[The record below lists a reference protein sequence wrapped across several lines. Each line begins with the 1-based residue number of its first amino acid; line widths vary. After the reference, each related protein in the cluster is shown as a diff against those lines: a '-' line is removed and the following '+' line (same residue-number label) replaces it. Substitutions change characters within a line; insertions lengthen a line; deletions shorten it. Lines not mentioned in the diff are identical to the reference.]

1 MGKQKNDM
9 LHGSIWRGLPRFA
22 LPIAVTAI
30 LGQLF
35 NASDIA
41 VVGNFAAQNRTAAV
55 AAVGANS
62 PIVSLIVNLFIGISL
77 GSNVVI
83 ANAIGRRDESAIEE
97 TVHTSIVIA
106 VLGGVLVALLG
117 ELCASWLLRSF
128 HVPEDV
134 FDPALH
140 YLRIYLLGMPV
151 ILLYNFEAA
160 IFRSAGETKLPLLA
174 LSLSGV
180 LNVFLNLFF
189 VLALGMNVEGVAIAT
204 VISNAV
210 SSAILFAGL
219 LRTEGVL
226 RVHIGK
232 LRLDRGSFRWVMKIG
247 LPAGAQSAVFSI
259 SNLVIQAAI
268 NTLGTNVMAGSSA
281 AFNLEV
287 IAYYVFNAFT
297 QACTTFVGQ
306 NYGAGQLDRCKKTL
320 RCAYVEDA
328 LVTGA
333 AIALVLAAGR
343 TLLALFNRD
352 PEVIACG
359 YTRLVVIFFAYA
371 FSMTYEM
378 IAGYLHG
385 FGISMVPA
393 VLTMLG
399 VCGVRIVW
407 VYTAFAANR
416 TFDTLLLAYPLS
428 LAVTAALLLGALLF
442 YRPAAELAKE
452 NAAVR

>member
-1 MGKQKNDM
+1 M
-9 LHGSIWRGLPRFA
+9 
-22 LPIAVTAI
+22 
-30 LGQLF
+30 
-35 NASDIA
+35 
-41 VVGNFAAQNRTAAV
+41 
-55 AAVGANS
+55 
-62 PIVSLIVNLFIGISL
+62 IVNLSIGISL

-83 ANAIGRRDESAIEE
+83 ANAIGRRDESAIEK

-210 SSAILFAGL
+210 SSAILFVGL

-247 LPAGAQSAVFSI
+247 LPAGA
-259 SNLVIQAAI
+259 
-268 NTLGTNVMAGSSA
+268 
-281 AFNLEV
+281 
-287 IAYYVFNAFT
+287 
-297 QACTTFVGQ
+297 
-306 NYGAGQLDRCKKTL
+306 
-320 RCAYVEDA
+320 
-328 LVTGA
+328 

-343 TLLALFNRD
+343 TLLALFNCD
-352 PEVIACG
+352 PEIIACG

-378 IAGYLHG
+378 IAGYLRG

-442 YRPAAELAKE
+442 YRPAAALAKE
-452 NAAVR
+452 NAAVS

>member
-22 LPIAVTAI
+22 LPIAATAI

-41 VVGNFAAQNRTAAV
+41 VVVNFAAQNRTAAV

-83 ANAIGRRDESAIEE
+83 ANAIGRRDESAIEK

-151 ILLYNFEAA
+151 ILLYNFETA

-210 SSAILFAGL
+210 SSAILFVGL

-232 LRLDRGSFRWVMKIG
+232 LRLDRGSFRWVMEIG
-247 LPAGAQSAVFSI
+247 LPA
-259 SNLVIQAAI
+259 
-268 NTLGTNVMAGSSA
+268 
-281 AFNLEV
+281 
-287 IAYYVFNAFT
+287 
-297 QACTTFVGQ
+297 
-306 NYGAGQLDRCKKTL
+306 
-320 RCAYVEDA
+320 
-328 LVTGA
+328 GA

-378 IAGYLHG
+378 IAGYLRG

>member
-22 LPIAVTAI
+22 LPIAATAI

-83 ANAIGRRDESAIEE
+83 ANAIGSRDESAIEK

-226 RVHIGK
+226 RVRIGK

-247 LPAGAQSAVFSI
+247 LPAGA
-259 SNLVIQAAI
+259 
-268 NTLGTNVMAGSSA
+268 
-281 AFNLEV
+281 
-287 IAYYVFNAFT
+287 
-297 QACTTFVGQ
+297 
-306 NYGAGQLDRCKKTL
+306 
-320 RCAYVEDA
+320 
-328 LVTGA
+328 
-333 AIALVLAAGR
+333 AIALVLAAGK

-378 IAGYLHG
+378 IAGYLRG

>member
-22 LPIAVTAI
+22 LPIAATAI

-83 ANAIGRRDESAIEE
+83 ANAIGRRDESAIEK

-210 SSAILFAGL
+210 SSAILFVGL

-247 LPAGAQSAVFSI
+247 LPA
-259 SNLVIQAAI
+259 
-268 NTLGTNVMAGSSA
+268 
-281 AFNLEV
+281 
-287 IAYYVFNAFT
+287 
-297 QACTTFVGQ
+297 
-306 NYGAGQLDRCKKTL
+306 
-320 RCAYVEDA
+320 
-328 LVTGA
+328 GA

-378 IAGYLHG
+378 IAGYLRG

>member
-22 LPIAVTAI
+22 LPIAATAI

-83 ANAIGRRDESAIEE
+83 ANAIGRRDESAIEK

-210 SSAILFAGL
+210 SSAILFVGL

-226 RVHIGK
+226 RVRIGK

-247 LPAGAQSAVFSI
+247 LPA
-259 SNLVIQAAI
+259 
-268 NTLGTNVMAGSSA
+268 
-281 AFNLEV
+281 
-287 IAYYVFNAFT
+287 
-297 QACTTFVGQ
+297 
-306 NYGAGQLDRCKKTL
+306 
-320 RCAYVEDA
+320 
-328 LVTGA
+328 GA

-378 IAGYLHG
+378 IAGYLRG

-442 YRPAAELAKE
+442 YRPPAELAKE

>member
-22 LPIAVTAI
+22 LPIAATAI

-83 ANAIGRRDESAIEE
+83 ANAIGRRDESAIEK

-210 SSAILFAGL
+210 SSAILFVGL

-232 LRLDRGSFRWVMKIG
+232 LRLDRGSFRWVMEIG
-247 LPAGAQSAVFSI
+247 LPA
-259 SNLVIQAAI
+259 
-268 NTLGTNVMAGSSA
+268 
-281 AFNLEV
+281 
-287 IAYYVFNAFT
+287 
-297 QACTTFVGQ
+297 
-306 NYGAGQLDRCKKTL
+306 
-320 RCAYVEDA
+320 
-328 LVTGA
+328 GA

-378 IAGYLHG
+378 IAGYLRG

>member
-22 LPIAVTAI
+22 LPIAATAI

-83 ANAIGRRDESAIEE
+83 ANAIGRRDESAIEK

-210 SSAILFAGL
+210 SSAILFVGL

-247 LPAGAQSAVFSI
+247 LPAGA
-259 SNLVIQAAI
+259 
-268 NTLGTNVMAGSSA
+268 
-281 AFNLEV
+281 
-287 IAYYVFNAFT
+287 
-297 QACTTFVGQ
+297 
-306 NYGAGQLDRCKKTL
+306 
-320 RCAYVEDA
+320 
-328 LVTGA
+328 

-352 PEVIACG
+352 PEVIVCG

-378 IAGYLHG
+378 IAGYLRG

>member
-22 LPIAVTAI
+22 LPIAATAI

-41 VVGNFAAQNRTAAV
+41 VVGSFAAQNRTAAV

-83 ANAIGRRDESAIEE
+83 ANAIGRRDESAIEK

-210 SSAILFAGL
+210 SSAILFVGL
-219 LRTEGVL
+219 LRIEGVL

-247 LPAGAQSAVFSI
+247 LPA
-259 SNLVIQAAI
+259 
-268 NTLGTNVMAGSSA
+268 
-281 AFNLEV
+281 
-287 IAYYVFNAFT
+287 
-297 QACTTFVGQ
+297 
-306 NYGAGQLDRCKKTL
+306 
-320 RCAYVEDA
+320 
-328 LVTGA
+328 GA

-378 IAGYLHG
+378 IAGYLRG

>member
-22 LPIAVTAI
+22 LPIAATAI

-41 VVGNFAAQNRTAAV
+41 VVGSFAAQNRTAAV

-83 ANAIGRRDESAIEE
+83 ANAIGRRDESAIEK

-210 SSAILFAGL
+210 SSAILFVGL
-219 LRTEGVL
+219 LRIEGVL

-247 LPAGAQSAVFSI
+247 LPA
-259 SNLVIQAAI
+259 
-268 NTLGTNVMAGSSA
+268 
-281 AFNLEV
+281 
-287 IAYYVFNAFT
+287 
-297 QACTTFVGQ
+297 
-306 NYGAGQLDRCKKTL
+306 
-320 RCAYVEDA
+320 
-328 LVTGA
+328 GA

-378 IAGYLHG
+378 IAGYLRG

-393 VLTMLG
+393 VLTILG

>member
-22 LPIAVTAI
+22 LPIAATAI

-83 ANAIGRRDESAIEE
+83 ANAIGRRDESAIEK

-210 SSAILFAGL
+210 SSAILFVGL

-226 RVHIGK
+226 RVRIGK

-247 LPAGAQSAVFSI
+247 LPA
-259 SNLVIQAAI
+259 
-268 NTLGTNVMAGSSA
+268 
-281 AFNLEV
+281 
-287 IAYYVFNAFT
+287 
-297 QACTTFVGQ
+297 
-306 NYGAGQLDRCKKTL
+306 
-320 RCAYVEDA
+320 
-328 LVTGA
+328 GA

-378 IAGYLHG
+378 IAGYLRG

-428 LAVTAALLLGALLF
+428 LAVTAALLLGALLV

>member
-22 LPIAVTAI
+22 LPIAATAI

-83 ANAIGRRDESAIEE
+83 ANAIGRRDESAIEK

-140 YLRIYLLGMPV
+140 YLRIYLPGMPV
-151 ILLYNFEAA
+151 ILLYNFETA

-189 VLALGMNVEGVAIAT
+189 VLALGMNIEGVAIAT

-210 SSAILFAGL
+210 SSAILFVGL

-232 LRLDRGSFRWVMKIG
+232 LRLDRGSFRWVMEIG
-247 LPAGAQSAVFSI
+247 LPA
-259 SNLVIQAAI
+259 
-268 NTLGTNVMAGSSA
+268 
-281 AFNLEV
+281 
-287 IAYYVFNAFT
+287 
-297 QACTTFVGQ
+297 
-306 NYGAGQLDRCKKTL
+306 
-320 RCAYVEDA
+320 
-328 LVTGA
+328 GA

-378 IAGYLHG
+378 IAGYLRG

>member
-1 MGKQKNDM
+1 MGKQKNNM

-22 LPIAVTAI
+22 LPIAATAI

-83 ANAIGRRDESAIEE
+83 ANAIGRRDESAIEK

-210 SSAILFAGL
+210 SSAILFVGL

-232 LRLDRGSFRWVMKIG
+232 LRLDRGSFCWVMKIG
-247 LPAGAQSAVFSI
+247 LPA
-259 SNLVIQAAI
+259 
-268 NTLGTNVMAGSSA
+268 
-281 AFNLEV
+281 
-287 IAYYVFNAFT
+287 
-297 QACTTFVGQ
+297 
-306 NYGAGQLDRCKKTL
+306 
-320 RCAYVEDA
+320 
-328 LVTGA
+328 GA

-378 IAGYLHG
+378 IAGYLRG

>member
-1 MGKQKNDM
+1 M
-9 LHGSIWRGLPRFA
+9 
-22 LPIAVTAI
+22 
-30 LGQLF
+30 
-35 NASDIA
+35 
-41 VVGNFAAQNRTAAV
+41 
-55 AAVGANS
+55 
-62 PIVSLIVNLFIGISL
+62 
-77 GSNVVI
+77 
-83 ANAIGRRDESAIEE
+83 
-97 TVHTSIVIA
+97 
-106 VLGGVLVALLG
+106 
-117 ELCASWLLRSF
+117 
-128 HVPEDV
+128 
-134 FDPALH
+134 
-140 YLRIYLLGMPV
+140 
-151 ILLYNFEAA
+151 
-160 IFRSAGETKLPLLA
+160 
-174 LSLSGV
+174 
-180 LNVFLNLFF
+180 NVFLNLFF

-210 SSAILFAGL
+210 SSAILFVGL

-232 LRLDRGSFRWVMKIG
+232 LRLDHGSFRWVMKIG
-247 LPAGAQSAVFSI
+247 LPA
-259 SNLVIQAAI
+259 
-268 NTLGTNVMAGSSA
+268 
-281 AFNLEV
+281 
-287 IAYYVFNAFT
+287 
-297 QACTTFVGQ
+297 
-306 NYGAGQLDRCKKTL
+306 
-320 RCAYVEDA
+320 
-328 LVTGA
+328 GA

-359 YTRLVVIFFAYA
+359 HTRLVVIFFAYA

-378 IAGYLHG
+378 IAGYLRG

>member
-22 LPIAVTAI
+22 LPIAATAI

-83 ANAIGRRDESAIEE
+83 ANAIGRRDESAIEK

-226 RVHIGK
+226 RVRIGK

-247 LPAGAQSAVFSI
+247 LPA
-259 SNLVIQAAI
+259 
-268 NTLGTNVMAGSSA
+268 
-281 AFNLEV
+281 
-287 IAYYVFNAFT
+287 
-297 QACTTFVGQ
+297 
-306 NYGAGQLDRCKKTL
+306 
-320 RCAYVEDA
+320 
-328 LVTGA
+328 GA

-378 IAGYLHG
+378 IAGYLRG

>member
-22 LPIAVTAI
+22 LPIAATAI

-83 ANAIGRRDESAIEE
+83 ANAIGRRDESAIEK

-210 SSAILFAGL
+210 SSAILFVGL

-247 LPAGAQSAVFSI
+247 LPAGA
-259 SNLVIQAAI
+259 
-268 NTLGTNVMAGSSA
+268 
-281 AFNLEV
+281 
-287 IAYYVFNAFT
+287 
-297 QACTTFVGQ
+297 
-306 NYGAGQLDRCKKTL
+306 
-320 RCAYVEDA
+320 
-328 LVTGA
+328 

-359 YTRLVVIFFAYA
+359 YMRLVVIFFAYA

-378 IAGYLHG
+378 IAGYLRG

>member
-9 LHGSIWRGLPRFA
+9 LRGSIWRGLPRFA
-22 LPIAVTAI
+22 LPIAATAI

-83 ANAIGRRDESAIEE
+83 ANAIGRRDESAIEK

-210 SSAILFAGL
+210 SSAILFVGL

-247 LPAGAQSAVFSI
+247 LPA
-259 SNLVIQAAI
+259 
-268 NTLGTNVMAGSSA
+268 
-281 AFNLEV
+281 
-287 IAYYVFNAFT
+287 
-297 QACTTFVGQ
+297 
-306 NYGAGQLDRCKKTL
+306 
-320 RCAYVEDA
+320 
-328 LVTGA
+328 GA

-378 IAGYLHG
+378 IAGYLRG